1 MNNPLPPLGRE
12 LQSEEGTLAAQI
24 MHPFADLPAF
34 SSIVLQVAEEDAPVV
49 AVAVHQEA
57 VSSATAQKPS
67 PSAPRVLVKIASSNA
82 MAAFLTAGDAACTLV
97 QAKGEILLDEVW
109 KVQYD
114 DPKAAGTLLPG
125 DPQGSLLQSRMT
137 TDGAGI
143 YSYGLT
149 LQGYDDDGHYENV
162 PPEAVIC
169 RSDGRSLEIKHLLP
183 ARPGSVW
190 ALTRT
195 ETLRAW

>member
-1 MNNPLPPLGRE
+1 MINPLPPLGRE

-24 MHPFADLPAF
+24 MLPLEDRPAF
-34 SSIVLQVAEEDAPVV
+34 SRIVLQVAEEETPVV
-49 AVAVHQEA
+49 AVPQEVA
-57 VSSATAQKPS
+57 AASSATVQKP
-67 PSAPRVLVKIASSNA
+67 PSAPRVLVQIASSNA
-82 MAAFLTAGDAACTLV
+82 LAAFHTAGDAACTLV

-109 KVQYD
+109 KVRYD
-114 DPKAAGTLLPG
+114 DPEAASTLPG
-125 DPQGSLLQSRMT
+125 DPQGLLLQSRMT

-183 ARPGSVW
+183 ARHGSVW

-195 ETLRAW
+195 KTIRAW